1 MNSSKKIKAGALQY
15 VLVISVIIAI
25 VILAFISLVYLQQRV
40 AIKHD
45 FSKRAIGNTQ
55 LIFEYYQQKEFEYN
69 QQSAIEFLNDENS
82 TNTFLKKHWGVF
94 DIGIATSN
102 VKNEYFQKVAL
113 LGTQISN
120 RNALFLK
127 ENNSSLL
134 LVGNTKIIGNAAL
147 PKQGVKTGNIA
158 GISYY
163 GNRLIYGQKK
173 NSTAQL
179 PKIKN
184 SAYLRDFIEK
194 YDSENV
200 ANFEL
205 ENDMQLHQ
213 SFTKETLVY
222 EDNNPIILANLSL
235 NGHLLIVSKRSITIT
250 ASAKLKD
257 VILIAPEITIESNTI
272 GTFQAMA
279 SKRITVESNV
289 QLAYPSALVVLHKGG
304 SIINQSRNTN
314 QPKEDSS
321 IEIQKNTEFRGVV
334 LYLSENIESN
344 FDAQIKIAE
353 NSKVVGEVY
362 CSKNTELQ
370 GNVAGSVVTNNF
382 IIKKS
387 GGTYVNHIYNG
398 GINSLE
404 LPKQYAGLQMGQSS
418 NQVAKWVD

>member
-25 VILAFISLVYLQQRV
+25 LIFAFISLVYLQQRL
-40 AIKHD
+40 AIKHN
-45 FSKRAIGNTQ
+45 FSKTAIGNTQ
-55 LIFEYYQQKEFEYN
+55 LIFEYYQQQEFEYYYEN
-69 QQSAIEFLNDENS
+69 TIEFLDTENS
-82 TNTFLKKHWGVF
+82 TNTFQKKHWGVF
-94 DIGIATSN
+94 DIGIATST

-113 LGTQISN
+113 LGAQINN

-184 SAYLRDFIEK
+184 SAYLSDFIEK

-205 ENDMQLHQ
+205 KNDMQLHQ
-213 SFTKETLVY
+213 SFTKEILVY

-235 NGHLLIVSKRSITIT
+235 HGHLLIVSKRSITIT
-250 ASAKLKD
+250 ASAKLQD

-279 SKRITVESNV
+279 SKKITVESNV
-289 QLAYPSALVVLHKGG
+289 QLAYPSALVVLHKGE

-314 QPKEDSS
+314 QVKEDSC
-321 IEIQKNTEFRGVV
+321 IEIQKNTDIRGVV
-334 LYLSENIESN
+334 LYLSENIQSN
-344 FDAQIKIAE
+344 FEAQIKVAE
-353 NSKVVGEVY
+353 NAKVVGEVY

-370 GNVAGSVVTNNF
+370 GNVIGSVVTNNF

-398 GINSLE
+398 GINALE

>member
-1 MNSSKKIKAGALQY
+1 MNSAKKIKAGALQY

-25 VILAFISLVYLQQRV
+25 LIFAFISLVYLQQRV

-45 FSKRAIGNTQ
+45 FSKTAIGNTQ
-55 LIFEYYQQKEFEYN
+55 LIFEYYQQQGFEYDN
-69 QQSAIEFLNDENS
+69 ENTIEFLDTENS
-82 TNTFLKKHWGVF
+82 TNTFQKKHWGVF
-94 DIGIATSN
+94 DIGIATSE

-113 LGTQISN
+113 LGTQINN

-127 ENNSSLL
+127 ENNSSLV
-134 LVGNTKIIGNAAL
+134 LVGNTKIVGNAAL

-163 GNRLIYGQKK
+163 GNQLIYGQKK

-184 SAYLRDFIEK
+184 SNYLKDFIEK
-194 YDSENV
+194 FDSENV

-222 EDNNPIILANLSL
+222 EDNNPIILENLSL
-235 NGHLLIVSKRSITIT
+235 NGHLLIVSKRSITIK
-250 ASAKLKD
+250 ASAKLQD
-257 VILIAPEITIESNTI
+257 VILIAPEIIIESNTI

-279 SKRITVESNV
+279 SKNITVESNV
-289 QLAYPSALVVLHKGG
+289 QLAYPSTLVVLHKGE
-304 SIINQSRNTN
+304 SVINQSQNRN
-314 QPKEDSS
+314 QPKEESC
-321 IEIQKNTEFRGVV
+321 IEIQKNTDIRGVV
-334 LYLSENIESN
+334 LYLSENIQSN
-344 FDAQIKIAE
+344 FDIQIKIAE

-362 CSKNTELQ
+362 CSKNIELQ
-370 GNVAGSVVTNNF
+370 GNVVGSVFTNNF

-387 GGTYVNHIYNG
+387 GGTYVNHIFNG
-398 GINSLE
+398 GINALE
-404 LPKQYAGLQMGQSS
+404 LPKQYVGLQMDQSS

>member
-25 VILAFISLVYLQQRV
+25 LIFAFISLVYLQQRL

-45 FSKRAIGNTQ
+45 FSKTAIGNTQ
-55 LIFEYYQQKEFEYN
+55 LIFEYYQQQEFEYD
-69 QQSAIEFLNDENS
+69 QQSAIEFLYTENS
-82 TNTFLKKHWGVF
+82 TNTFQKKHWGVF
-94 DIGIATSN
+94 DIGIATST

-113 LGTQISN
+113 LGTQINN

-127 ENNSSLL
+127 ENNSSLV
-134 LVGNTKIIGNAAL
+134 LVGKTKIVGNAAL

-184 SAYLRDFIEK
+184 SNYLKDFIEN
-194 YDSENV
+194 YGNRYL

-213 SFTKETLVY
+213 SFTKEALVY
-222 EDNNPIILANLSL
+222 EDSNPIVLVNLSL
-235 NGHLLIVSKRSITIT
+235 QGHLLIVSKKSITVK
-250 ASAKLKD
+250 ASAKLQD

-279 SKRITVESNV
+279 SKKITVESNV
-289 QLAYPSALVVLHKGG
+289 QLAYPSALMVLHKGE
-304 SIINQSRNTN
+304 SVINQSQNRN
-314 QPKEDSS
+314 QPKEESC
-321 IEIQKNTEFRGVV
+321 IEIQKNTDIRGVV
-334 LYLSENIESN
+334 LYLSENLQSN

-353 NSKVVGEVY
+353 NAKVVGEVY
-362 CSKNTELQ
+362 CSKNTKLQ
-370 GNVAGSVVTNNF
+370 GNVVGSVVTNNF

-398 GINSLE
+398 GINTLE

>member
-25 VILAFISLVYLQQRV
+25 LIFAFISLVYLQQRV

-55 LIFEYYQQKEFEYN
+55 LIFEYYQQKEFEYD

-82 TNTFLKKHWGVF
+82 TNTFQKKHWGVF

-102 VKNEYFQKVAL
+102 LKNEYFQKVAL
-113 LGTQISN
+113 LGAQINN

-127 ENNSSLL
+127 ENNSALV
-134 LVGNTKIIGNAAL
+134 LVGNTKIVGNAAL

-179 PKIKN
+179 PLINN
-184 SAYLRDFIEK
+184 SAYLKDFTEN

-205 ENDMQLHQ
+205 ENGMQLHQ
-213 SFTKETLVY
+213 SFTKEALVY
-222 EDNNPIILANLSL
+222 EENSPIILENLSI
-235 NGHLLIVSKRSITIT
+235 NGHLLIVSKRSITVK

-279 SKRITVESNV
+279 SKKITVESNV
-289 QLAYPSALVVLHKGG
+289 QLAYPSALVVLHKGE

-314 QPKEDSS
+314 QPKEESC
-321 IEIQKNTEFRGVV
+321 IEIQKNTDIRGIV
-334 LYLSENIESN
+334 LYLSENIQSN

-362 CSKNTELQ
+362 CSKNIELQ
-370 GNVAGSVVTNNF
+370 GSVVGSVVTNNF

-398 GINSLE
+398 EINVLE
-404 LPKQYAGLQMGQSS
+404 LPKQYTGLQMGQSS
-418 NQVAKWVD
+418 NHVAKWVD

>member
-25 VILAFISLVYLQQRV
+25 LIFAFISLVYLQQRL

-55 LIFEYYQQKEFEYN
+55 LIFEYYQQKEFEYD
-69 QQSAIEFLNDENS
+69 QQSAIEFLDTENS
-82 TNTFLKKHWGVF
+82 ANTFQKKHWGVF
-94 DIGIATSN
+94 DIGIATSE

-113 LGTQISN
+113 LGTQTNN

-127 ENNSSLL
+127 ENNSSLV
-134 LVGNTKIIGNAAL
+134 LVGNTKIVGNAAL

-173 NSTAQL
+173 NSTTQL

-184 SAYLRDFIEK
+184 SNYLKDFIEK
-194 YDSENV
+194 YDNGYV

-205 ENDMQLHQ
+205 ENGMQLHQ
-213 SFTKETLVY
+213 SFTEEALIY
-222 EDNNPIILANLSL
+222 EDNKPIILENLSI
-235 NGHLLIVSKRSITIT
+235 NGHFLIVSKRSITVK
-250 ASAKLKD
+250 ASAKLQD

-279 SKRITVESNV
+279 SKKITVESNV
-289 QLAYPSALVVLHKGG
+289 QLAYPSALVVLHKGE
-304 SIINQSRNTN
+304 SIMNESRNTN
-314 QPKEDSS
+314 QPKEESC
-321 IEIQKNTEFRGVV
+321 IEIQKNTDIRGVV
-334 LYLSENIESN
+334 LYLSKNIQSN

-370 GNVAGSVVTNNF
+370 GNVVGSIVTNNF

-398 GINSLE
+398 GINALE